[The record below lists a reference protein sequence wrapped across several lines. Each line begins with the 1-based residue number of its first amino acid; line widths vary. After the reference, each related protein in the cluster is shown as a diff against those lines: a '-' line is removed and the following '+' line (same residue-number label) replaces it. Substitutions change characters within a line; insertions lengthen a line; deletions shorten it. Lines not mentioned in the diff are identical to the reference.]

1 METHIR
7 ITIDFTTS
15 EPDYTGVWGEQNLIH
30 DLVERL
36 GCCESDIDIEYD
48 VEPKTE

>member
-1 METHIR
+1 MEAHI
-7 ITIDFTTS
+7 IIKIDFTTS
-15 EPDYTGVWGEQNLIH
+15 DPDYTGVFGEQNIIN

-36 GCCESDIDIEYD
+36 GCEESDIDIEY

>member
-1 METHIR
+1 METYIR

-15 EPDYTGVWGEQNLIH
+15 DPDYTGVWGEQNIIN

-36 GCCESDIDIEYD
+36 GCEESDIDIEYN
-48 VEPKTE
+48 VEPKTK

>member
-15 EPDYTGVWGEQNLIH
+15 DPDYTGMWGEQNLTN

-36 GCCESDIDIEYD
+36 GCEESDIDIEY
-48 VEPKTE
+48 VEQKTE

>member
-15 EPDYTGVWGEQNLIH
+15 DPDYTGVWGQQNLIN
-30 DLVERL
+30 DLIERL
-36 GCCESDIDIEYD
+36 GCDESDIDIEYD
-48 VEPKTE
+48 NETKTE

>member
-7 ITIDFTTS
+7 ITIHFTTS
-15 EPDYTGVWGEQNLIH
+15 DPYFTGVWGKQNIID

-36 GCCESDIDIEYD
+36 GCDESDIDIEY
-48 VEPKTE
+48 VEPKSE